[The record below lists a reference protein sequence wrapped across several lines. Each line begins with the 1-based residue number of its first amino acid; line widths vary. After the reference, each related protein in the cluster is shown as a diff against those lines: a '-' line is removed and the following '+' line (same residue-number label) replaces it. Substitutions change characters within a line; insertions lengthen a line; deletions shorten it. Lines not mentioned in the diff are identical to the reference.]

1 MRTTRRQRSS
11 SRSATT
17 AAAWRANASWPR
29 PSSAAWWPPTPLSD
43 AEVWQLIFA
52 PGFSTADKVTDLS
65 GRGVG
70 MDVVKRNIEAL
81 RGQIHSPARSARAP
95 PRRSACR

>member
-1 MRTTRRQRSS
+1 V
-11 SRSATT
+11 
-17 AAAWRANASWPR
+17 P
-29 PSSAAWWPPTPLSD
+29 SD

-81 RGQIHSPARSARAP
+81 RGQIALPAPRARAHAP
-95 PRRSACR
+95 RSACR